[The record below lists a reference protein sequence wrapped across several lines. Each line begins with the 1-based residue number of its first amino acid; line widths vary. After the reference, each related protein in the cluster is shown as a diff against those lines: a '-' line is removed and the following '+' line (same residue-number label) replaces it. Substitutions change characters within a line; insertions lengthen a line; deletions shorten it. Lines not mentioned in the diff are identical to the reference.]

1 MTWVIDIRRI
11 DENNISKSV
20 GQSVT
25 LTDFL
30 IECGQDDEMDIR
42 VEIFKKMLRDVE
54 RKWSKYEKCENT

>member
-11 DENNISKSV
+11 DENNISKSI

-30 IECGQDDEMDIR
+30 IERGQDDEMDIR

-54 RKWSKYEKCENT
+54 RKWSKYENTRG

>member
-11 DENNISKSV
+11 NENNISKSV
-20 GQSVT
+20 GLSVT

-42 VEIFKKMLRDVE
+42 VEVFKKMLRDVE
-54 RKWSKYEKCENT
+54 RKWNKYEKCENT